1 MPGRPFR
8 PNTKN
13 MNQPRSSSRR
23 DFLKFAGLGSL
34 AFGAG
39 SARALGVDGREA
51 SANSAKRQAKN
62 VIFMV
67 SDGMCFSVLTA
78 AQTYLTRTEK
88 RSSHWMKMYGERPV
102 VRSLCETDSAS
113 GIVTDSAAAAS
124 CWGIG
129 ERINNGVLNITTDG
143 RKPVTLVQKMNAA
156 RKRCGL
162 VTTATAT
169 HATPAGFAATVA
181 KRSDQKT
188 IAAQYLERGVDV
200 VLGGG
205 TMYFSD
211 DLVAAYRKA
220 GYGVALNR
228 TQLLADTGQAPLLG
242 LFSKSHIP
250 FEIDRLQ
257 STELQASTP
266 TLSEMTKVAL
276 HRLSSASEGFFLLV
290 EGGRIDH
297 AAHGN
302 DGAAAIR
309 DQIAFDEAIATVLAF
324 IDKNPDTLLVIT
336 TDHGTGGFNVNGLG
350 NEDFDT
356 SAPSYAESSPAFDR
370 MAGFKM
376 SLEVLKAETKGFSPK
391 DFVAKAE
398 QVTGLKFKP
407 DDRAKVVS
415 TKTLS
420 EVLMRYTSIGW
431 TSNNHTGEMVE
442 FCTSGP
448 GSQLFT
454 PHLRND
460 QVHAKLLQ
468 ATGVA

>member
-1 MPGRPFR
+1 MS
-8 PNTKN
+8 
-13 MNQPRSSSRR
+13 QPRSSSRR

-34 AFGAG
+34 VFGAG
-39 SARALGVDGREA
+39 SARALGADGREA
-51 SANSAKRQAKN
+51 SANSAKRQAKS

-88 RSSHWMKMYGERPV
+88 RPSNWMKMYGERPV
-102 VRSLCETDSAS
+102 VRSLSETDSAS

-129 ERINNGVLNITTDG
+129 ERIDNGVINITQDG
-143 RKPVTLVQKMNAA
+143 RKPVTLIQKMNAA
-156 RKRCGL
+156 KKRCGL
-162 VTTATAT
+162 VTTTTAT
-169 HATPAGFAATVA
+169 HATPAGFVATVA
-181 KRSDQKT
+181 SRSDQKS

-205 TMYFSD
+205 TQYFSD

-228 TQLLADTGQAPLLG
+228 GQLLADGGKAPLLG

-250 FEIDRLQ
+250 FEIDRLN
-257 STELQASTP
+257 SAELKASTP

-276 HRLSSASEGFFLLV
+276 QRLSSASEGFFLVV
-290 EGGRIDH
+290 EGGRVDH

-309 DQIAFDEAIATVLAF
+309 EQVAFDEAIATVLAF
-324 IDKNPDTLLVIT
+324 VDKNPDTLLVIT

-350 NEDFDT
+350 SEDFDT

-370 MAGFKM
+370 MVGFTS
-376 SLEVLKAETKGFSPK
+376 SLELLKAATKGLSPK
-391 DFVAKAE
+391 DFSAAAE
-398 QVTGLKFKP
+398 KVTGLKFKA
-407 DDRAKVVS
+407 DDRAKITS
-415 TKTLS
+415 TKALS
-420 EVLMRYTSIGW
+420 EVLMKYTSIGW

-442 FCTSGP
+442 FCSFGP

-460 QVHAKLLQ
+460 QVHAKILQ

>member
-1 MPGRPFR
+1 
-8 PNTKN
+8 

-23 DFLKFAGLGSL
+23 EFLKFAGLGSL
-34 AFGAG
+34 VFGAG
-39 SARALGVDGREA
+39 SARALGADGREA

-88 RSSHWMKMYGERPV
+88 RSSNWMKMYGELPV

-113 GIVTDSAAAAS
+113 GIVTDSAAAGS

-129 ERINNGVLNITTDG
+129 ERIDNGVINITQDG
-143 RKPVTLVQKMNAA
+143 RKPVTLVQKMIAA

-162 VTTATAT
+162 VTTTTAT
-169 HATPAGFAATVA
+169 HATPAGFVATVA
-181 KRSDQKT
+181 TRSDQKT

-205 TMYFSD
+205 TQYFSP
-211 DLVAAYRKA
+211 DLLAAYRKA

-228 TQLLADTGQAPLLG
+228 DQLLADAGKAPLLG
-242 LFSKSHIP
+242 LFSKSHVP
-250 FEIDRLQ
+250 FEIDRLN
-257 STELQASTP
+257 SAALKASTP

-276 HRLSSASEGFFLLV
+276 QRLSSAPEGFFLMV
-290 EGGRIDH
+290 EGGRVDH
-297 AAHGN
+297 AGHGN
-302 DGAAAIR
+302 DGAAAIHE
-309 DQIAFDEAIATVLAF
+309 QIAFDETIATVLAF
-324 IDKNPDTLLVIT
+324 IDKHPDTLLIIT
-336 TDHGTGGFNVNGLG
+336 TDHGCGGFSVNGLG
-350 NEDFDT
+350 NEDFI
-356 SAPSYAESSPAFDR
+356 SLAPSYSETTPAFDR
-370 MAGFKM
+370 LAGFKM
-376 SLEVLKAETKGFSPK
+376 SLEVLKIETKGLSSK
-391 DFVAKAE
+391 EFVAASEKATGLDFKAE
-398 QVTGLKFKP
+398 
-407 DDRAKVVS
+407 DRAKITS
-415 TKTLS
+415 TKTLAAA
-420 EVLMRYTSIGW
+420 LMKYTSIGW

-442 FCTSGP
+442 FCAYGP

-460 QVHAKLLQ
+460 QVHAKILQ

>member
-1 MPGRPFR
+1 
-8 PNTKN
+8 

-23 DFLKFAGLGSL
+23 EFLKFAGLGSL
-34 AFGAG
+34 VFGAG
-39 SARALGVDGREA
+39 SARALGADGREA

-78 AQTYLTRTEK
+78 AQTFLTRTEK
-88 RSSHWMKMYGERPV
+88 RTSHWMKMYGERPV

-113 GIVTDSAAAAS
+113 GIVTDSSAAAS

-129 ERINNGVLNITTDG
+129 ERINNGAVNITPDG
-143 RKPVTLVQKMNAA
+143 RKPTTIVQKMNAA
-156 RKRCGL
+156 KKRCGL

-169 HATPAGFAATVA
+169 HATPAGFATTVP
-181 KRSDQKT
+181 KRSDQKAV
-188 IAAQYLERGVDV
+188 AAQYLERGVDV

-205 TMYFSD
+205 AQYFSEE
-211 DLVAAYRKA
+211 LVAAYRKA

-228 TQLLADTGQAPLLG
+228 GQLLADAGKSPLLG

-250 FEIDRLQ
+250 FEIDRLH
-257 STELQASTP
+257 SAELQTSTP

-276 HRLSSASEGFFLLV
+276 QRLGSAPEGFFLMV

-309 DQIAFDEAIATVLAF
+309 EQVACDEAIATVLAF
-324 IDKNPDTLLVIT
+324 VDKHPDTLLVIT

-356 SAPSYAESSPAFDR
+356 SAPSYAESTPAFDR
-370 MAGFKM
+370 LTGFTS
-376 SLEVLKAETKGFSPK
+376 SLELLKAETKALSAK
-391 DFVAKAE
+391 DFVAAAEKATGLTFKAE
-398 QVTGLKFKP
+398 
-407 DDRAKVVS
+407 DRAKITS

-420 EVLMRYTSIGW
+420 EALMRYTSIGW

-442 FCTSGP
+442 FCSSGP

-460 QVHAKLLQ
+460 QVHAKILQ

>member
-1 MPGRPFR
+1 
-8 PNTKN
+8 

-23 DFLKFAGLGSL
+23 EFLKFAGLGSL
-34 AFGAG
+34 VFGAG
-39 SARALGVDGREA
+39 SARALGADGREA

-88 RSSHWMKMYGERPV
+88 RPSNWMKMYGERPV
-102 VRSLCETDSAS
+102 VRSLSETDSAS

-129 ERINNGVLNITTDG
+129 ERIDNGVINITQDG
-143 RKPVTLVQKMNAA
+143 RKPVTLIQKMNAA
-156 RKRCGL
+156 KKRCGL
-162 VTTATAT
+162 VTTTTVT
-169 HATPAGFAATVA
+169 HATPAGFVATVA
-181 KRSDQKT
+181 SRSDQKS

-205 TMYFSD
+205 TQYFSD

-228 TQLLADTGQAPLLG
+228 GQLLADGGKAPLLG
-242 LFSKSHIP
+242 LFSKSHVP
-250 FEIDRLQ
+250 FEIDRLN
-257 STELQASTP
+257 SAELKASTP

-276 HRLSSASEGFFLLV
+276 QRLGSASEGFFLVV
-290 EGGRIDH
+290 EGGRVDH

-309 DQIAFDEAIATVLAF
+309 EQVAFDEAIATVLAF
-324 IDKNPDTLLVIT
+324 VDKNPDTLLVIT

-350 NEDFDT
+350 SEDFDT

-370 MAGFKM
+370 MTGFTS
-376 SLEVLKAETKGFSPK
+376 SLELLKAGTKGLSPK
-391 DFVAKAE
+391 DFAAAAEKA
-398 QVTGLKFKP
+398 TGLKFKA
-407 DDRAKVVS
+407 DDRAKITS
-415 TKTLS
+415 TKALS
-420 EVLMRYTSIGW
+420 EVLMKYTSIGW

-442 FCTSGP
+442 FCSFGP

-460 QVHAKLLQ
+460 QVHAKILQ